1 MNRLIA
7 IIALLCL
14 GVLGAAEAQAQ
25 HEAMPSLPYHDYVDI
40 GDLLLPDN
48 TVNPASTEATH
59 GLVGWGAVQPTWGLG
74 NYGGFL
80 GTDQTCRGTWH
91 VFVDPDCTHSGT
103 GGYVAPTTYP
113 CDLDSLFA
121 ETGTPDANGC
131 GDPWAS
137 LQLDFGPPGGT
148 KTLYV
153 RYLDGGG
160 GATTDDFDLTVGCDA
175 PVFVDTQGNITT
187 PSEVWKVLALDVSS
201 HSGVETVTFDCLGT
215 NASWTDRWAQC
226 CIDQVGVAIEFLDPV
241 LTPVAA
247 DADPINCSGS
257 KTVTFR
263 VTPGTTPIRGYS
275 VRVACDAPLT
285 FGPADVT
292 FFTVPD
298 GVNPQHYVTEV
309 TPGQVYDVDYAILGG
324 SVGIDDPAD
333 LFSVTFHGAA
343 TGTGTVS
350 MPSVAMGSLDGPP
363 IPDVVHDATATVT
376 VDCTASDVPTMDPEP
391 AYTQGTTNTVSWS
404 DESASGAVEYEAE
417 YSLDGTFTTT
427 VSSGWIT
434 GTSTTFDP
442 LADGQIYHYRV
453 RSRDA
458 LENTSGWSAPVFSTQ
473 DATAP
478 STAAR
483 IDQDIWVDSFFD
495 VFYDLDADTGSPV
508 TTVGLYV
515 KKEGDPDF
523 VLVDTFVDETT
534 PIRVETDVTGDGT
547 YYVYTIATDQAGN
560 VEIAPVGPPDYDDS
574 ALVDTSGPQLGF
586 FHINGDAPVTGS
598 VDVVLNFSVTDAAQ
612 MRFTNAPGTWPLWSP
627 YDDAAPLP
635 WTLIAGDGNKTVYAE
650 FRDSSGNVLPT
661 DDDILLDTTPP
672 DPVADLT
679 ASRGL
684 DKITLTWT
692 NPDQGEVLAEVYRH
706 VWSWNDPADDPDL
719 GYLNAYPEYDDL
731 DPDVPVRPADR
742 DAAAAD
748 PRWVLAG
755 SVAVPG
761 TPYIDT
767 PLDRGIYTYE
777 VFLQDAA
784 GNWSTRSAA
793 NDRALSYLLGDIDG
807 DGAITLGPDIT
818 GGLALCY
825 GTADGETGYDN
836 ECDVGPTDDFS
847 GEGIPTTDSEI
858 GFEDLMIFALNF
870 DETVAKT
877 GTPSGTAVARL
888 LWQRVDETTWAL
900 ALAEPCAG
908 LKGLN
913 LRAELPADAVVSVSA
928 GALVA
933 EQDGPFFLQNIAAR
947 GVDAGLALLGDGAWI
962 EGQGELVRI
971 RLAADHDLSD
981 LEITVRGVE
990 NRALEF
996 TLEESTDVPDVPDR
1010 YELSANYP
1018 NPFNPST
1025 TIDFAL
1031 PAPQRVQLVVF
1042 AVDGRRIATLKDES
1056 MPAGRHSVV
1065 WLGRDDRGEPV
1076 ASGVYF
1082 YRIQAGDFRRI
1093 EKMTMLK

>member
-7 IIALLCL
+7 IIALLCV
-14 GVLGAAEAQAQ
+14 GALGAAEAQAQ
-25 HEAMPSLPYHDYVDI
+25 HETMPSLPYHDYVDI

-74 NYGGFL
+74 GYGGFL
-80 GTDQTCRGTWH
+80 GTDETCRGTWH

-103 GGYVAPTTYP
+103 GGYVAPTSYP
-113 CDLDSLFA
+113 CDLDYLFA
-121 ETGTPDANGC
+121 ETGTQDAYGC

-137 LQLDFGPPGGT
+137 LQLDLGPPGGT

-160 GATTDDFDLTVGCDA
+160 GATTDDFDLTVGGDA
-175 PVFVDTQGNITT
+175 PVFVDTQGNTTT
-187 PSEVWKVLALDVSS
+187 PTEVWKVFALDVST
-201 HSGVETVTFDCLGT
+201 HSGTETITFDCLGT
-215 NASWTDRWAQC
+215 NGSWTDRWAQC

-257 KTVTFR
+257 KTVTFQF
-263 VTPGTTPIRGYS
+263 TPGDTPVRGYS
-275 VRVACDAPLT
+275 VRVECDAPLT

-298 GVNPQHYVTEV
+298 GVNPQHYVTTV
-309 TPGQVYDVDYAILGG
+309 SPGQVYDVDYAILGG
-324 SVGIDDPAD
+324 SVGIDAPAD

-363 IPDVVHDATATVT
+363 IPNVVYDATATVT

-391 AYTQGTTNTVSWS
+391 AYTQGTANTVAWS

-417 YSLDGTFTTT
+417 ASQDAAFTAP
-427 VSSGWIT
+427 VSGGWIP
-434 GTSTTFDP
+434 GTSTAFDP
-442 LADGQIYHYRV
+442 LLDGQIYYYRV

-458 LENTSGWSAPVFSTQ
+458 LGNASDWSAAVFSTQ

-483 IDQDIWVDSFFD
+483 IDEDIWIDSFFD
-495 VFYDLDADTGSPV
+495 VFYDLDTDTGSPV

-523 VLVDTFVDETT
+523 VWVDDFTSDVV

-547 YYVYTIATDQAGN
+547 YYVYTIATDAVGN

-574 ALVDTSGPQLGF
+574 TLVDTSGPQLGF
-586 FHINGDAPVTGS
+586 FHINGDALVTGS

-612 MRFTNAPGTWPLWSP
+612 MRFTNDPGTWPLWSP

-635 WTLIAGDGNKTVYAE
+635 WTLTTGDGTKTVYAE
-650 FRDSSGNVLPT
+650 FKDSSGNVLPT
-661 DDDILLDTTPP
+661 DDDILLDTAAP
-672 DPVADLT
+672 DPVTDLT
-679 ASRGL
+679 AARGL
-684 DKITLTWT
+684 DKVTVTWT

-731 DPDVPVRPADR
+731 DPDVPMRPADR
-742 DAAAAD
+742 GTALAD
-748 PRWVLAG
+748 PRWQLAG

-761 TPYIDT
+761 TPFVDT

-784 GNWSTRSAA
+784 GNWSARSAA

-807 DGAITLGPDIT
+807 DGQITLGPDI
-818 GGLALCY
+818 GAGLALCY

-847 GEGIPTTDSEI
+847 GEGIPSTDSEI

-870 DETVAKT
+870 DLSVSKT
-877 GTPSGTAVARL
+877 QTPTGTAVARL
-888 LWQRVDETTWAL
+888 LWQRLDETTWAL
-900 ALAEPCAG
+900 SLAEPCAG

-913 LRAELPADAVVSVSA
+913 LRAGLPADAVLSVSA
-928 GALVA
+928 GALMA
-933 EQDGPFFLQNIAAR
+933 EQEGPVFLQNVADR
-947 GVDAGLALLGDGAWI
+947 GLDAGLALLGGGASI
-962 EGQGELVRI
+962 TGQGELVRI
-971 RLAADHDLSD
+971 SLAADHDLSG
-981 LEITVRGVE
+981 LEITARGAD

-996 TLEESTDVPDVPDR
+996 TLEESTDVPDIPDR
-1010 YELSANYP
+1010 YELSLNYP

-1025 TIDFAL
+1025 TIDFSL
-1031 PAPQRVQLVVF
+1031 PAPERVELVVF
-1042 AVDGRRIATLKDES
+1042 GVDGRRIATLKDES

-1065 WLGRDDRGEPV
+1065 WLGRDDRGETV